1 MNLTVL
7 QDGSEQIHY
16 NDPRIPLYARRGN
29 LKSFS
34 GMAALCHWHD
44 DVELLLPMQ
53 GHLCYSVNGTTV
65 EISHG
70 EAIFVNSRQMHFGY
84 SADGTDCQYICVTFR
99 PQQLWGSGEIGRR
112 FVLPIL
118 SAAQLPY
125 LLLRDEALTEKIR
138 QVDALYQQ
146 QPIGY
151 ELLASSALLALWQGL
166 YVLTRQKM
174 ALLPPGDEASL
185 QAVRRM
191 LDFVRTHYAEQITL
205 AAIAAAGGVC
215 RTQCCRMFRQYL
227 NRTPND
233 YLNSFRLE
241 KSMELLRAT
250 DLPVTE
256 IAAACGYSGSSY
268 FAECFRRAKGCTPMQ
283 YRLRKC

>member
-16 NDPRIPLYARRGN
+16 NDPRIPLYARRGS

-53 GHLCYSVNGTTV
+53 GHLCYSVNGTAV
-65 EISHG
+65 KISQG

-99 PQQLWGSGEIGRR
+99 PQQLWGSGEMGRR

-138 QVDALYQQ
+138 
-146 QPIGY
+146 
-151 ELLASSALLALWQGL
+151 
-166 YVLTRQKM
+166 
-174 ALLPPGDEASL
+174 
-185 QAVRRM
+185 
-191 LDFVRTHYAEQITL
+191 
-205 AAIAAAGGVC
+205 
-215 RTQCCRMFRQYL
+215 
-227 NRTPND
+227 
-233 YLNSFRLE
+233 
-241 KSMELLRAT
+241 
-250 DLPVTE
+250 
-256 IAAACGYSGSSY
+256 
-268 FAECFRRAKGCTPMQ
+268 
-283 YRLRKC
+283 

>member
-16 NDPRIPLYARRGN
+16 NDPRIPLYVRWGN
-29 LKSFS
+29 LKSLS

-53 GHLCYSVNGTTV
+53 GYLYYSINGTTV
-65 EISHG
+65 KISQG

-99 PQQLWGSGEIGRR
+99 PRQLWGGGEMERR

-125 LLLRDEALTEKIR
+125 LLLRDKSVTDRLR
-138 QVDALYQQ
+138 RVDTLYQQ
-146 QPIGY
+146 QPTGY
-151 ELLASSALLALWQGL
+151 ELLASSTLLALWQEL
-166 YVLTRQKM
+166 YVLARQKM
-174 ALLPPGDEASL
+174 ELLSPGDEAAL

-191 LDFVRTHYAEQITL
+191 MDFIRTRYAEQITL

-215 RTQCCRMFRQYL
+215 RTKCCRMFRQYL

-241 KSMELLRAT
+241 KSMELLRTT
-250 DLPVTE
+250 DLSVTE

-268 FAECFRRAKGCTPMQ
+268 FAECFRRAKGCTPTQ
-283 YRLRKC
+283 YRLGKS